1 MRHLPAFPLRVRV
14 AGLCLVS
21 LIGGILPV
29 VGAGTTQRSFT
40 DPNSSGMPNTQD
52 TQQPPI
58 VPQNPPWHDGTGTKP
73 QQDPK
78 ALEILKAG
86 LKAMGGEEAILGR
99 KTIFLKRKVTNH
111 DYPEPREGTVTIWY
125 KRPNKIRKEINYAP
139 DPTRVEAYDGQ
150 TGWFD
155 DGTGPKIWTQGT
167 RTAAILDGL
176 AELDLPANYLDA
188 ELTYF
193 NISQEIPGKLAH
205 VVKVRKNGYT
215 KELMFDVA
223 SGLLQVTG
231 QYENPWGADDKM
243 TRYDRYRPVDGILI
257 PWREERWRAN
267 RMVTE
272 SEIIDVKF
280 NGPID
285 DAIFQVPTGSGPSRP

>member
-1 MRHLPAFPLRVRV
+1 MGHSPTIVVRLR
-14 AGLCLVS
+14 
-21 LIGGILPV
+21 LIGLGLV
-29 VGAGTTQRSFT
+29 VLAAGALGAGAAQQAAS
-40 DPNSSGMPNTQD
+40 DPNAAVPPGASD
-52 TQQPPI
+52 TQPTP
-58 VPQNPPWHDGTGTKP
+58 VNPEKPPWHEGGGRP
-73 QQDPK
+73 QQDAK

-99 KTIFLKRKVTNH
+99 KTIFLKRKVTNY
-111 DYPEPREGTVTIWY
+111 DYPEPREGTITLWY
-125 KRPNKIRKEINYAP
+125 KRPNKIRKEVSYPP
-139 DPTRVEAYDGQ
+139 DATRVEGYDGQ

-155 DGTGPKIWTQGT
+155 DGTGAKLWTQGT

-176 AELDLPANYLDA
+176 GDLDLPANYLDA

-215 KELMFDVA
+215 KELLFDIS
-223 SGLLQVTG
+223 SGLLQVVG

-243 TRYDRYRPVDGILI
+243 TRFDRYRPVEGLLL

-267 RMVTE
+267 RMVTA
-272 SEIIDVKF
+272 SEILEVKF
-280 NGPID
+280 NTPID
-285 DAIFQVPTGSGPSRP
+285 DSLFQVPAGSGAPKP